1 MHKKLLILAVSA
13 GFAIPTAAADQNTDA
28 QQAAQV
34 TAPADNSAIPD
45 TTGSEP
51 RRHDSVRRPW
61 QRPPAGATNDLAVGN
76 TPTEPRGSGH
86 NRIRNRAN
94 RNLDQTAA
102 ETENRQEPNATDEAT
117 ELETVIVTSPLP
129 TKASDATT
137 PVTVLS
143 GDDLTM
149 KMGHTIGETLKQE
162 LGITSQSFGPGV
174 GTPVIRGQSGPRV
187 RVLENGIGS
196 NDVSQLSPD
205 HATSIEPAMA
215 ERIEVLRGP
224 ATLLYGSGAMGGVVN
239 IIDNRIPTHLYSKPV
254 NVVFDQRYDSAFNE
268 SSSALKSEGSNGH
281 WAYHID
287 GLYRDRG
294 DMSIGGTAVDATK
307 AQSLDQTLNVVG
319 NTHAFIPNTFA
330 QTLNGAVG
338 GSYVTDGGFVGIGIN
353 QFHNNYG
360 IAPDGGT
367 TTQGGVTY
375 SDPNVRIDQMQ
386 TKYDFK
392 SELYNPFN
400 FAEKLSARLGYTDYY
415 HTEWDGGVPGIPFNP
430 GTAFSNKTYEGRV
443 ELTHKA
449 FGPFKGAVGF
459 QAISSQFNA
468 FDFPLGGVPSA
479 QASSTNMTLT
489 NIVPETQT
497 DSFGVFGL
505 ESLEYGPVNYQLG
518 LRVEDTTLTPNVT
531 NTYTPPSP
539 PIAGFNGSYPI
550 GSSYNYIPISASA
563 SALWKLDE
571 INSLNA
577 ALTRSQRAPQVQ
589 ELFSNGYHDATRSY
603 ELGDPNLQMETS
615 YNLDLG
621 YKFKTDWMRAEFDL
635 FNNWANNYIYQQ
647 RTGEFVAPGFEP
659 IAGNTI
665 AASNASC
672 AAGTAGGTCTPVT
685 ASYQAG
691 AIFRGYEGKLVFPIA
706 EPAQGALDL
715 TLFSDYTNGTFV
727 TTGAAVPRMP
737 PLRFGFQWDYTRQD
751 WNANLRFTRGQAQE
765 HPGANDTTTAG
776 YYLLTMGAEYKIKD
790 FHDSNIMLYLKGN
803 NLLNE
808 NIRNSVSYLRNF
820 APEPGRGAQVGI
832 RINY

>member
-1 MHKKLLILAVSA
+1 MHKRFILAAATASFTLAVQAADPADPVPMPADSA
-13 GFAIPTAAADQNTDA
+13 QQGDPKAAAK
-28 QQAAQV
+28 V
-34 TAPADNSAIPD
+34 K
-45 TTGSEP
+45 
-51 RRHDSVRRPW
+51 
-61 QRPPAGATNDLAVGN
+61 
-76 TPTEPRGSGH
+76 
-86 NRIRNRAN
+86 
-94 RNLDQTAA
+94 TAA
-102 ETENRQEPNATDEAT
+102 ETLGPQHPENEMEMM
-117 ELETVIVTSPLP
+117 LVTSPLP
-129 TKASDATT
+129 IKRSDATA
-137 PVTVLS
+137 PVTVLT
-143 GDDLTM
+143 GDDLTR

-162 LGITSQSFGPGV
+162 LGISSQTFGPGV

-239 IIDNRIPTHLYSKPV
+239 IIDNRIPTHLYNKPV
-254 NVVFDQRYDSAFNE
+254 NIGFDQRYDSAFNE
-268 SSSALKSEGSNGH
+268 SSTALKSEGSDGH
-281 WAYHID
+281 WAYHLD

-294 DMSIGGTAVDATK
+294 DMSIGGTAIDANK
-307 AQSLDQTLNVVG
+307 AQALDPTLNVVS
-319 NTHAFIPNTFA
+319 NTHGLVPNTFA
-330 QTLNGAVG
+330 QTINGALG
-338 GSYVTDGGFVGIGIN
+338 GSYVTDAGFVGVGIN

-367 TTQGGVTY
+367 FSQNGLAY
-375 SDPNVRIDQMQ
+375 ADPNTRIDQRQ

-392 SELYNPFN
+392 SQLNNPFS
-400 FAEKLSARLGYTDYY
+400 FADKLSMRLGYTDYY
-415 HTEWDGGVPGIPFNP
+415 HTELDGGTPGIPYSP

-468 FDFPLGGVPSA
+468 FDFPLGGVP
-479 QASSTNMTLT
+479 QVDWPTTNMTLT
-489 NIVPETQT
+489 NIVPSTQT
-497 DSFGVFGL
+497 NSFGVFGL
-505 ESLEYGPVNYQLG
+505 ESFEFGPVNYQLG
-518 LRVEDTTLTPNVT
+518 LRVEDTALTP
-531 NTYTPPSP
+531 SL
-539 PIAGFNGSYPI
+539 S
-550 GSSYNYIPISASA
+550 SSYTAPYIPGTNSNYTVGSAYNYLPISASA

-571 INSLNA
+571 VNSLNM

-603 ELGDPNLQMETS
+603 ELGNPNLQMETS

-621 YKFKTDWMRAEFDL
+621 YKFKTSWMRAELDL

-647 RTGEFVAPGFEP
+647 RSGEFVTPGFEP
-659 IAGNTI
+659 IPGQTLAN
-665 AASNASC
+665 ANHVCASGQS
-672 AAGTAGGTCTPVT
+672 GGTCTPVT

-691 AIFRGYEGKLVFPIA
+691 AIFRGYESKLVFPVA
-706 EPAQGALDL
+706 EPAHGALDL

-727 TTGAAVPRMP
+727 ATGAAVPRMP
-737 PLRFGFQWDYTRQD
+737 PLRFGFQWDYTRED
-751 WNANLRFTRGQAQE
+751 LTANLRFTRAQAQDR
-765 HPGANDTTTAG
+765 PGANDTTSAG
-776 YYLLTMGAEYKIKD
+776 YYLLSVGAEYKIND
-790 FHDSNIMLYLKGN
+790 FHESQIMLYLKGN

-832 RINY
+832 HITY

>member
-1 MHKKLLILAVSA
+1 MYKKLFLVAASASFALAA
-13 GFAIPTAAADQNTDA
+13 QAADQTIPA
-28 QQAAQV
+28 SPKA
-34 TAPADNSAIPD
+34 TAPTPADDQADAALAIAAND
-45 TTGSEP
+45 TQAE
-51 RRHDSVRRPW
+51 D
-61 QRPPAGATNDLAVGN
+61 QRDAV
-76 TPTEPRGSGH
+76 
-86 NRIRNRAN
+86 
-94 RNLDQTAA
+94 A
-102 ETENRQEPNATDEAT
+102 ETTASELPAT
-117 ELETVIVTSPLP
+117 ELEPVIVTSPLP
-129 TKASDATT
+129 TKVSEATA

-143 GDDLTM
+143 GDDLTI

-215 ERIEVLRGP
+215 ESIEVLRGP

-239 IIDNRIPTHLYSKPV
+239 IIDNRIPTHVYTKPV
-254 NVVFDQRYDSAFNE
+254 NLLFDQRYDSAFNE
-268 SSSALKSEGSNGH
+268 SSTALKTEGSEGH
-281 WAYHID
+281 WAYHLD

-294 DMSIGGTAVDATK
+294 DMSIGGTAIDANK
-307 AQSLDQTLNVVG
+307 AQALDPTLNVVS

-330 QTLNGAVG
+330 QTINGALG
-338 GSYVTDGGFVGIGIN
+338 GSYVSDAGFVGIGIN

-367 TTQGGVTY
+367 FTGQTGLTY
-375 SDPNVRIDQMQ
+375 ADPNVRIDQRQ

-392 SELYNPFN
+392 SQLNNPFS
-400 FAEKLSARLGYTDYY
+400 FADKVSMRLGYTDYY
-415 HTEWDGGVPGIPFNP
+415 HTELDGGTPGIPYTP

-449 FGPFKGAVGF
+449 IGPFKGAVGF
-459 QAISSQFNA
+459 QAISSQFTA
-468 FDFPLGGVPSA
+468 LDFPLGGVP
-479 QASSTNMTLT
+479 QVDWPTTNMTLT
-489 NIVPETQT
+489 NIVPATQT
-497 DSFGVFGL
+497 NSFGVFGL
-505 ESLEYGPVNYQLG
+505 ESFEFGPVYYQVG
-518 LRVEDTTLTPNVT
+518 LRVEDTSLTPSLSSS
-531 NTYTPPSP
+531 YTPPYIVGTTS
-539 PIAGFNGSYPI
+539 NYTI
-550 GSSYNYIPISASA
+550 GSSYNYTPISASA
-563 SALWKLDE
+563 SALWKLDSS
-571 INSLNA
+571 NSLNM

-603 ELGDPNLQMETS
+603 ELGNPNLQMETS
-615 YNLDLG
+615 YNLDVG
-621 YKFKTDWMRAEFDL
+621 YKFKTDWMRAELDL

-647 RTGEFVAPGFEP
+647 RSGEFVTPGFQP
-659 IAGNTI
+659 LPGQTLANANNACMTNQ
-665 AASNASC
+665 SN
-672 AAGTAGGTCTPVT
+672 GTCTPVT

-691 AIFRGYEGKLVFPIA
+691 AIFRGFESKLVFPIA
-706 EPAQGALDL
+706 EPGQGALDL

-727 TTGAAVPRMP
+727 ATGAAVPRMP
-737 PLRFGFQWDYTRQD
+737 PLRFGFHWDYTHKD
-751 WNANLRFTRGQAQE
+751 WSGNLRFTRGQAQE

-790 FHDSNIMLYLKGN
+790 YHESQIMLYIKGN

-820 APEPGRGAQVGI
+820 APEPGRGAQLGI

>member
-1 MHKKLLILAVSA
+1 MYRKFILLAA
-13 GFAIPTAAADQNTDA
+13 TTGFTLTAQAADQANSTS
-28 QQAAQV
+28 QQIGNPV
-34 TAPADNSAIPD
+34 
-45 TTGSEP
+45 TTGDQADAAKASPQPPVIEP
-51 RRHDSVRRPW
+51 GV
-61 QRPPAGATNDLAVGN
+61 TVL
-76 TPTEPRGSGH
+76 EP
-86 NRIRNRAN
+86 
-94 RNLDQTAA
+94 
-102 ETENRQEPNATDEAT
+102 
-117 ELETVIVTSPLP
+117 VFVTSPLP
-129 TKASDATT
+129 TKVSEATA

-215 ERIEVLRGP
+215 ESIEVLRGP

-239 IIDNRIPTHLYSKPV
+239 IIDNRIPTHLYAKPV
-254 NVVFDQRYDSAFNE
+254 NVLFDQRYDSAFNE
-268 SSSALKSEGSNGH
+268 TSTALKTEGSDGH
-281 WAYHID
+281 WAYHLD

-294 DMSIGGTAVDATK
+294 DMSIGGTAIDANK
-307 AQSLDQTLNVVG
+307 AQALDPTLNVVS

-330 QTLNGAVG
+330 QTINGALG
-338 GSYVTDGGFVGIGIN
+338 GSYVSDAGFVGIGIN

-367 TTQGGVTY
+367 FSSNGIAY
-375 SDPNVRIDQMQ
+375 ADPNTRIDQRQ
-386 TKYDFK
+386 TKYDIK
-392 SELYNPFN
+392 SQLNNPFS
-400 FAEKLSARLGYTDYY
+400 FAEKLSIRLGYTDYY
-415 HTEWDGGVPGIPFNP
+415 HTELDGGVPGIPYSP

-449 FGPFKGAVGF
+449 IGPFMGAVGF

-468 FDFPLGGVPSA
+468 FDFPLGGVP
-479 QASSTNMTLT
+479 QADWPTTNMTLT
-489 NIVPETQT
+489 NIVPATQT
-497 DSFGVFGL
+497 NSFGVFGL
-505 ESLEYGPVNYQLG
+505 ESFEFGPVNYQAG
-518 LRVEDTTLTPNVT
+518 LRVEDTSLTPT
-531 NTYTPPSP
+531 LSSSYTTPYIVGTSS
-539 PIAGFNGSYPI
+539 NYTV
-550 GSSYNYIPISASA
+550 GSSYNYTPISASA

-571 INSLNA
+571 ANSLNM

-603 ELGDPNLQMETS
+603 ELGNPNLQMETS
-615 YNLDLG
+615 YNLDVG
-621 YKFKTDWMRAEFDL
+621 YKFKTGWMRAELDL

-647 RTGEFVAPGFEP
+647 RSGEFVTPGFQP
-659 IAGNTI
+659 IAGQTL
-665 AASNASC
+665 ASANQACMTNQSN
-672 AAGTAGGTCTPVT
+672 GTCTPVT

-691 AIFRGYEGKLVFPIA
+691 AIFRGYESKLVFPIA
-706 EPAQGALDL
+706 ELGQGALDL

-727 TTGAAVPRMP
+727 ATGAAVPRMP
-737 PLRFGFQWDYTRQD
+737 PLRFGFQWDYTHKD
-751 WNANLRFTRGQAQE
+751 WTANLRFTRGQAQE

-776 YYLLTMGAEYKIKD
+776 YYLLTMGADYQIKD
-790 FHDSNIMLYLKGN
+790 FHDSKIMLFLKGN

-832 RINY
+832 RISY

>member
-1 MHKKLLILAVSA
+1 MNKKLIFLMFSA
-13 GFAIPTAAADQNTDA
+13 GTTSMAYSAEQSVQQIPAQTEAQDENIQTDGKQKPKPKSAA
-28 QQAAQV
+28 
-34 TAPADNSAIPD
+34 
-45 TTGSEP
+45 
-51 RRHDSVRRPW
+51 
-61 QRPPAGATNDLAVGN
+61 
-76 TPTEPRGSGH
+76 TET
-86 NRIRNRAN
+86 
-94 RNLDQTAA
+94 LAA
-102 ETENRQEPNATDEAT
+102 ENEH
-117 ELETVIVTSPLP
+117 ELETIIVTSPLP
-129 TKASDATT
+129 TKLSDATA

-143 GDDLTM
+143 GDDLSM

-215 ERIEVLRGP
+215 ESIEVLRGP

-254 NVVFDQRYDSAFNE
+254 NITFDQRYDSAFNE
-268 SSSALKSEGSNGH
+268 SSSAMKSEGSYGR
-281 WAYHID
+281 WAYHLD

-294 DMSIGGTAVDATK
+294 DMSIGGSAIDANK
-307 AQSLDQTLNVVG
+307 AQALDPTLTVVSNSHG
-319 NTHAFIPNTFA
+319 VIPNTFA
-330 QTLNGAVG
+330 QTLNGALG
-338 GSYVTDGGFVGIGIN
+338 GSYVSDAGFIGIGIN

-367 TTQGGVTY
+367 FSQNGLNY
-375 SDPNVRIDQMQ
+375 ADPNTRIDQMQ
-386 TKYDFK
+386 TKYDIK
-392 SELYNPFN
+392 SELINPFS
-400 FAEKLSARLGYTDYY
+400 FAEKLAMRMGYTDYY
-415 HTEWDGGVPGIPFNP
+415 HTEWDGGQPGISYNP

-443 ELTHKA
+443 ELTHKPI
-449 FGPFKGAVGF
+449 GPLKGAVGV
-459 QAISSQFNA
+459 QVISSQFAA
-468 FDFPLGGVPSA
+468 FDFPSGGVPNVDLPLAPSA
-479 QASSTNMTLT
+479 NIVT
-489 NIVPETQT
+489 NIVPNTQT
-497 DSFGVFGL
+497 SSVGVFGM
-505 ESLEYGPVNYQLG
+505 ESLEFGPVKYQLG
-518 LRVEDTTLTPNVT
+518 LRVEDTTLTPNV
-531 NTYTPPSP
+531 NSGYTAPYILAS
-539 PIAGFNGSYPI
+539 GSGYNYSV

-571 INSLNA
+571 INSLNM

-615 YNLDLG
+615 YNLDFG
-621 YKFKTDWMRAEFDL
+621 YKFKTKWMRAELDL

-647 RTGEFVAPGFEP
+647 RTGEFVPQGFIP
-659 IAGNTI
+659 TSGNALSLANAQCQAGSTTG
-665 AASNASC
+665 A
-672 AAGTAGGTCTPVT
+672 CTPVT

-691 AIFRGYEGKLVFPIA
+691 AIFRGYESKLVFPIA
-706 EPAQGALDL
+706 EPGNGALDL

-727 TTGAAVPRMP
+727 ATGAAVPRMP
-737 PLRFGFQWDYTRQD
+737 PLRFGFQWDYTHKD
-751 WNANLRFTRGQAQE
+751 WSGNLRFTRGQAQE

-790 FHDSNIMLYLKGN
+790 FHETNIMLFLKGN

-832 RINY
+832 RVTF